1 MGGEDA
7 AEVGREGAGRV
18 GVSLAAEHVL
28 EAAHA
33 EGEVVVLATEVGGVV
48 GEVAEAVL
56 LARGPQAWSR
66 FWKPAA

>member
-18 GVSLAAEHVL
+18 GVGLTAERIL

-33 EGEVVVLATEVGGVV
+33 EGEVVALAAEVGGVV
-48 GEVAEAVL
+48 GEVVEAVL
-56 LARGPQAWSR
+56 LAQGT
-66 FWKPAA
+66 